1 MDEYTSLERIIPERE
16 QDLDDFDRSSLK
28 LHVDR
33 YAFAIQNAIP
43 GRVLDIACGSGYG
56 SYQMIHSVKLGQS
69 RVVAVDNS
77 VQAIGYAEKHFRD
90 PSIEFICNDAMKF
103 NDEQEFDTIVSLETI
118 EHLENPKA
126 FIRKLDSILKLSGV
140 LIISAPVTPSTD
152 GNPYH
157 FSDFTYL
164 GFKKMLLESGF
175 EIFNEL
181 LQNQPYSVREI
192 FFSKNRRLT
201 QARRGLGKYYLQNPG
216 KLFARISS
224 LFKDGFNNKYLS
236 LALRKKE
243 ITP

>member
-1 MDEYTSLERIIPERE
+1 MDKYTSLERIIPEKE

-28 LHVDR
+28 LHLDR
-33 YAFAIQNAIP
+33 YAFAIQNARP

-56 SYQMIHSVKLGQS
+56 AYQMIRSAKLGQS
-69 RVVAVDNS
+69 RIVAVDNS
-77 VQAIGYAEKHFRD
+77 VQAIGYAEKYYGD

-103 NDEQEFDTIVSLETI
+103 NDEQGFDTIVSLETI

-152 GNPYH
+152 ANPFH
-157 FSDFTYL
+157 FSDFSNS

-175 EIFNEL
+175 EIFSEM
-181 LQNQPYSVREI
+181 LQNQPYSIREI

-201 QARRGLGKYYLQNPG
+201 QTRRGLGKYYLQNPG
-216 KLFARISS
+216 KFFMRISS
-224 LFKDGFNNKYLS
+224 LFKDGLNNKYLS
-236 LALRKKE
+236 LALRKKL